1 MEENDAPRQPSD
13 RSSAGDGASSR
24 EPRDAPPAPEPETR
38 SDTLYASAGDALRAV
53 RDDYHYWTSR
63 VTDSS
68 LQLALAVVAANWA
81 LFNSAAELRKN
92 LWAQL
97 SLAVVVA
104 GVAIGLVGAKYLGDL
119 HNRQI
124 AHAGADPERWKREAR
139 EALRS
144 GGPWPYTDQIV
155 RVSWVLRE
163 IRTWSPLL
171 AFAFFLGAL
180 FTA

>member
-1 MEENDAPRQPSD
+1 MTAAAQAD
-13 RSSAGDGASSR
+13 
-24 EPRDAPPAPEPETR
+24 TR
-38 SDTLYASAGDALRAV
+38 SDTLYASTGDALRAV

-124 AHAGADPERWKREAR
+124 AHASADPDRWRR
-139 EALRS
+139 EALEALRTP
-144 GGPWPYTDQIV
+144 GAAWPYTEQIV
-155 RVSWVLRE
+155 RVGWILRE
-163 IRTWSPLL
+163 LRTWSPLL

>member
-1 MEENDAPRQPSD
+1 MDEHDAHHHPSD
-13 RSSAGDGASSR
+13 RSGPADAASLPER
-24 EPRDAPPAPEPETR
+24 EAIPPAEPETR
-38 SDTLYASAGDALRAV
+38 TDTLYASAGDALRAV
-53 RDDYHYWTSR
+53 RDDFHYWTSR

-81 LFNSAAELRKN
+81 LFNSAAELRTN

-119 HNRQI
+119 HSRQI
-124 AHAGADPERWKREAR
+124 AHAGADPEQWKREAL
-139 EALRS
+139 EALRH
-144 GGPWPYTDQIV
+144 GGPWPYTEQIV
-155 RVSWVLRE
+155 RVGWVLRE